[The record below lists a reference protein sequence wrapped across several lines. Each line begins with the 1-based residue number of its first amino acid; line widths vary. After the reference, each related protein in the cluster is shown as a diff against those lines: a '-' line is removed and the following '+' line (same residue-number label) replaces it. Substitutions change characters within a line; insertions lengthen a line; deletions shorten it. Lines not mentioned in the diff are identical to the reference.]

1 MDDSEYR
8 VLRSDISHIVDEGLN
23 KFLERH
29 SDDDKHLYELK
40 QYIESTKASD
50 YTWGME
56 KIKIV
61 LSVLRLNNREDTQE
75 ILSYLDQS
83 G

>member
-8 VLRSDISHIVDEGLN
+8 VLRMNISRIVDEGLS
-23 KFLERH
+23 KFIDGH
-29 SDDDKHLYELK
+29 SDDDKHLYELA
-40 QYIESTKASD
+40 QHIEHTKASD
-50 YTWGME
+50 YAWDME

-61 LSVLRLNNREDTQE
+61 LSVLQLKNPGDIHE